1 MHVHICSIFIVC
13 VCALMHVLC
22 VCVSIASAEPWRSS
36 LDPIPYMR
44 YQQQQHPE
52 QLEVIMEAGDTV
64 FVVSMYVS
72 MCMRVSSQPG

>member
-1 MHVHICSIFIVC
+1 MCCVC
-13 VCALMHVLC
+13 VCVC
-22 VCVSIASAEPWRSS
+22 VCVFIASAEPWRSS